1 MRPQCD
7 HILRTLGMVLAT
19 KYMPMLES
27 EHARA
32 EMGLT
37 ALILGVISEE
47 FERVAHRRIEENR
60 EMRKIFKKAVS
71 VVKNEDLKSRLKDAS
86 EKTEVDFHTSA
97 LDKLNCELQ
106 EVFIDL
112 HAHVEELEGP
122 EARDMEETIW
132 QELEKRVHRREFM
145 TWEVASA
152 MLAEA
157 TESAPQ
163 PADG

>member
-1 MRPQCD
+1 MRPPCD

-19 KYMPMLES
+19 KYMPLLETD
-27 EHARA
+27 HARA

-60 EMRKIFKKAVS
+60 EMRRIFKNAVS
-71 VVKNEDLKSRLKDAS
+71 VATDMDLKKRLAEAS

-97 LDKLNCELQ
+97 LDQLNCELQ
-106 EVFIDL
+106 KVLIDL
-112 HAHVEELEGP
+112 HAHMEDIEGA

-132 QELEKRVHRREFM
+132 QELEKRVQRREFM
-145 TWEVASA
+145 TWEVAA
-152 MLAEA
+152 TMLTAAA
-157 TESAPQ
+157 TPPEE
-163 PADG
+163 

>member
-1 MRPQCD
+1 MRPPCD

-19 KYMPMLES
+19 KYMPLLETD
-27 EHARA
+27 HARA
-32 EMGLT
+32 ELGLT

-60 EMRKIFKKAVS
+60 EMRNIFQKAVS
-71 VVKNEDLKSRLKDAS
+71 VVADNDLKKRLAEAS
-86 EKTEVDFHTSA
+86 EKIEVDFHTSA

-112 HAHVEELEGP
+112 HAHLEDLEGTQARELE
-122 EARDMEETIW
+122 AAVW
-132 QELEKRVHRREFM
+132 QELEKRVQRREFM

-152 MLAEA
+152 MLSAAA
-157 TESAPQ
+157 TPPQ
-163 PADG
+163 E